1 MDKNIIGLNIDESII
16 KSAVVET
23 TKAAILASMSDNGLA
38 EQLVHEVLSIKV
50 DKDGKI
56 ATSSWGRESGITYLE
71 YIVKKAIQDEAK
83 SALKEALEEN
93 RPALKEAIKREL
105 EKDSTRNE
113 MINNFMS
120 SMIETIS
127 YGYCTTVN
135 VQFEEQK

>member
-93 RPALKEAIKREL
+93 RPALKTGR
-105 EKDSTRNE
+105 
-113 MINNFMS
+113 
-120 SMIETIS
+120 
-127 YGYCTTVN
+127 C
-135 VQFEEQK
+135 

>member
-1 MDKNIIGLNIDESII
+1 MDKNSIGLNIDESII

-56 ATSSWGRESGITYLE
+56 ATSSWGRESGMTYLE

-93 RPALKEAIKREL
+93 RSALKEAIKREL
-105 EKDSTRNE
+105 KKDSTRNE
-113 MINNFMS
+113 MLNNFMS
-120 SMIETIS
+120 EMMKAIS
-127 YGYCTTVN
+127 YGYHTTVN